1 MKIQSNS
8 AKIWLLKDDLLG
20 NSNIGC
26 FPDLNLETWESY
38 HFNPDFPDLSRLKEI
53 VNNPAIKSVLVFP
66 ASGKPE
72 ATASTFNSLIM
83 KSNGLP

>member
-1 MKIQSNS
+1 VKNS
-8 AKIWLLKDDLLG
+8 AGIAITEKQ
-20 NSNIGC
+20 
-26 FPDLNLETWESY
+26 F
-38 HFNPDFPDLSRLKEI
+38 HRLKEI